1 MKNILANKTS
11 LLYNLG
17 LLILLFT
24 YPVANLT
31 KASTEE
37 NNTKLVEEPLP
48 NNLRNEKKSSQKFNM
63 NDSIK
68 MISNNTFFLL
78 KFK

>member
-1 MKNILANKTS
+1 MKTILANKTS
-11 LLYNLG
+11 ILYNVG

-31 KASTEE
+31 RASAVE
-37 NNTKLVEEPLP
+37 NNTELDEKILP
-48 NNLRNEKKSSQKFNM
+48 NSSNIQNHQQMKFDIT
-63 NDSIK
+63 DSTKI
-68 MISNNTFFLL
+68 ISNNIYLVT